1 MNKILIIAALVFM
14 SYIWIACEKPPIYD
28 DTPHITWNSFSADT
42 VQQLTGSVSF
52 KFDFT
57 DGDGDLGKTG
67 DTANHIIIVDT
78 RRTPNDTAFYKI
90 PTIEQQGI
98 VSGISGQLEVTMSQI
113 CGIDPNNP
121 LILCQEQPNYFDPI
135 VYKIRIK
142 DNAGRWSNE
151 IDTDTLFVRCF
162 IQP

>member
-1 MNKILIIAALVFM
+1 MKKIFGISLFIFCC
-14 SYIWIACEKPPIYD
+14 YCWIACDKPPIYD
-28 DTPHITWNSFSADT
+28 DTPNITWVEFSVDT
-42 VQQLTGSVSF
+42 VQQLSGAVVF

-57 DGDGDLGKTG
+57 DGDGDLGQDG

-90 PTIEQQGI
+90 PTIDQQGI
-98 VSGISGQLEVTMSQI
+98 VSGISGQLEVSVSQI
-113 CGIDPNNP
+113 CGIDQTNP
-121 LILCQEQPNYFDPI
+121 LILCQTQPNYFDPI

-151 IDTDTLFVRCF
+151 ITTDTLYVKCF
-162 IQP
+162 

>member
-1 MNKILIIAALVFM
+1 MRKILGISLLIFSCYYWM
-14 SYIWIACEKPPIYD
+14 SCGKPPIYD
-28 DTPHITWNSFSADT
+28 DTPSITWSTFSVDT
-42 VQQLTGSVSF
+42 VEQLTGAVVF
-52 KFDFT
+52 KFGFT
-57 DGDGDLGKTG
+57 DGDGDLGQDG

-98 VSGISGQLEVTMSQI
+98 VSGISGELEVTVSQI
-113 CGIDPNNP
+113 CGIDQNNP
-121 LILCQEQPNYFDPI
+121 LILCQPQPNYFDPI

-151 IDTDTLFVRCF
+151 ITTDTLYVKCF
-162 IQP
+162 